1 MRRACSAGAAGL
13 GPLGAGSARSV
24 GRIPSGA
31 HSHLGTPQAQPFL
44 LRTRYSSCAA
54 RPRPATVLR
63 SGSGSAPDRIAVAM
77 SLLEPGHLLRERHAG
92 TGHERVVR
100 APSCPAAATERST
113 TMGAHVSLR
122 LAPCSRTRRRPAR
135 LAHADLR
142 TDGAGVL
149 RAARAGGGPP
159 RSEDRLRHRPAAHTV
174 RRIEKHLRRRGVL
187 PGNEDDDLHGD
198 PETGLAAA
206 AVSGQVPPAGPQW
219 AIRLRPRERRALAY
233 DKPLCA
239 SMDGFTLHAATRA
252 GALDPSGREAL
263 LHTCC
268 ARPLRR
274 MRSSRARTAWSAS
287 SSRDPS
293 PTAPSPP

>member
-122 LAPCSRTRRRPAR
+122 LAPRSARSRESSSRRCRGSTRGARGRRATSERRPAPSPSCS
-135 LAHADLR
+135 
-142 TDGAGVL
+142 T
-149 RAARAGGGPP
+149 
-159 RSEDRLRHRPAAHTV
+159 HRPAYREAPAPPRGASGERG
-174 RRIEKHLRRRGVL
+174 RRSPRRSRDGPRCRGGL
-187 PGNEDDDLHGD
+187 GPGAAGRASVGD
-198 PETGLAAA
+198 TA
-206 AVSGQVPPAGPQW
+206 Q
-219 AIRLRPRERRALAY
+219 
-233 DKPLCA
+233 
-239 SMDGFTLHAATRA
+239 ATRA
-252 GALDPSGREAL
+252 QSARVRQAAVR
-263 LHTCC
+263 LHGWLHAPRGHARRR
-268 ARPLRR
+268 ARPL
-274 MRSSRARTAWSAS
+274 W
-287 SSRDPS
+287 P
-293 PTAPSPP
+293 